1 MRITKTIR
9 RFKKGRYNG
18 STRWENRGAELS
30 KAERR
35 EIQFIKRQLI
45 NSKGAICGICGKP
58 IEDMKDCTID
68 HIRPLSKGGQTTLEN
83 CQLAHFKCNLLKGDK
98 EEEYGKDIS

>member
-1 MRITKTIR
+1 MNGQPRLW

-18 STRWENRGAELS
+18 ATRWDNRGAELS
-30 KAERR
+30 KAETR

-83 CQLAHFKCNLLKGDK
+83 CQLAHFKCNMLKGDDY
-98 EEEYGKDIS
+98 EILHE